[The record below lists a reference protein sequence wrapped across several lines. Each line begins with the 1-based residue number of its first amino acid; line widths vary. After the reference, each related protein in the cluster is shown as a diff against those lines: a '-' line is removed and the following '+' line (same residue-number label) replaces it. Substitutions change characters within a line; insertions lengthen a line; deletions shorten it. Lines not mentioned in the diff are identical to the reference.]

1 MEELRPDATLAVG
14 GDPDWMAVSEDAVW
28 VSISSLNR
36 VTRLDS
42 ATNTS
47 GISVA
52 VNKPCS
58 GLAVGYGSLWI
69 PSCGDRSL
77 VRANLKPGN
86 REATVAEA
94 PADSEGCVAVG
105 AGSVWV
111 ASDAKGVLSRID
123 PKTNSVMAKI
133 RIPSGSYSPSSP
145 TAPSGWP
152 LPNTTSWLELIRP
165 AANQVIAQIPVGRN
179 PRFATAGADA
189 LWTLNQGDG
198 TISRVNTGTAKVVAT
213 IPAGLPGPGGE
224 IAFGF
229 GSVWVTVVGI
239 PVTRID
245 GPGNKVIRQWHGAG
259 GDSIRAGLARFRWLT
274 SLKAGLVWRVAPD
287 KL

>member
-77 VRANLKPGN
+77 VRANLKTGN

-94 PADSEGCVAVG
+94 PADAEGCV
-105 AGSVWV
+105 
-111 ASDAKGVLSRID
+111 
-123 PKTNSVMAKI
+123 
-133 RIPSGSYSPSSP
+133 
-145 TAPSGWP
+145 GWCGQR
-152 LPNTTSWLELIRP
+152 L
-165 AANQVIAQIPVGRN
+165 ACVGRERSLVTYRSQN
-179 PRFATAGADA
+179 E
-189 LWTLNQGDG
+189 LSDG
-198 TISRVNTGTAKVVAT
+198 
-213 IPAGLPGPGGE
+213 
-224 IAFGF
+224 
-229 GSVWVTVVGI
+229 
-239 PVTRID
+239 
-245 GPGNKVIRQWHGAG
+245 
-259 GDSIRAGLARFRWLT
+259 
-274 SLKAGLVWRVAPD
+274 
-287 KL
+287 